1 MGRWLVLWV
10 SHAPV
15 PRGESQRS
23 HVLVVFL
30 YIYVKPFNAKR
41 HFWQGNTCREGCVTC
56 GRPRSLPFQEGRS
69 FPQYVGV
76 SPIFYCMSTIFDA
89 ERSRSSRFPQ
99 PRLLCQGAEPHRS
112 PIRGVS
118 SVFGVVTHMGRCM
131 F

>member
-1 MGRWLVLWV
+1 MGRWLVLGV
-10 SHAPV
+10 SHAP
-15 PRGESQRS
+15 RSQGANPS
-23 HVLVVFL
+23 APTFWGFL
-30 YIYVKPFNAKR
+30 LFMSKPFNAKR
-41 HFWQGNTCREGCVTC
+41 YFWQGNTCREGCVTC

-76 SPIFYCMSTIFDA
+76 SPIFYFMSTLFDA